1 MDGELLG
8 PDVRVALLGAEGSGK
23 TCLSHTL
30 VGKDYQET
38 PPTEGADHM
47 EIVVES
53 TTDWRPLTDEQKL
66 DDLEKQKCLEA
77 MYMSAT
83 RRRQP
88 VSVATSSYMSSV
100 LPAAIT
106 PSTQPHYSA
115 QAAMQPFYL
124 PPTSLSSIPPFYS
137 GPSYPVF
144 QSIPPNLLYPSP
156 CITYP
161 YHPSSLLYPADF
173 SSIQPYSSSTYLS
186 SGPSQ
191 STSASVRTPP
201 PKPKRQKLPATMLSQ
216 NKTEFFSI
224 KRFQNLKAIRE
235 PYNPKKKYINI
246 WDFAGQEVFQHTH
259 GIFVSE
265 HVVCL
270 IVFDASLSLDE
281 VPEQRYPDDH
291 TPRRTVLQ
299 TICYWMELISS
310 RVSMPSTSD
319 KDHSVRLPTFIL
331 VGTHIDKLH
340 PDIAIAEAIAFTK
353 FVPRFK
359 KELANKPFSLH
370 LAGSKKDNLFERGSP
385 SLFFICNEQQKRVP
399 AIINALKRVVMQ
411 SASITRQTRPTRY
424 VEVERKL
431 MLLSINEKVYTISF
445 TELAEVAKSCGLS
458 TDKEELLKVTGYL
471 HHKGALLHFHEVP
484 SLSNMI
490 ILSPHWMAKLLTY
503 VLTSLT
509 CWPADP
515 QLVLYAERRQKDGLL
530 EEELIDWSV
539 KQFNKSESS
548 SNRIIAERY
557 GLPVVELFIR
567 FLLIVDITQS
577 SLAGEKAR
585 KEGKRLFLVPHLLP
599 YEESPPS
606 KAASFRFLFYFPGH
620 FIPDNLV
627 DQLIVKC
634 AQWNNDRHYDL
645 LR

>member
-53 TTDWRPLTDEQKL
+53 TADWRPLTDEQKL

-88 VSVATSSYMSSV
+88 VSVATSSYMSSALPV
-100 LPAAIT
+100 LPTAIT

-115 QAAMQPFYL
+115 QATMHPFYL

-281 VPEQRYPDDH
+281 VPE
-291 TPRRTVLQ
+291 
-299 TICYWMELISS
+299 
-310 RVSMPSTSD
+310 
-319 KDHSVRLPTFIL
+319 
-331 VGTHIDKLH
+331 
-340 PDIAIAEAIAFTK
+340 
-353 FVPRFK
+353 
-359 KELANKPFSLH
+359 
-370 LAGSKKDNLFERGSP
+370 
-385 SLFFICNEQQKRVP
+385 
-399 AIINALKRVVMQ
+399 
-411 SASITRQTRPTRY
+411 
-424 VEVERKL
+424 
-431 MLLSINEKVYTISF
+431 
-445 TELAEVAKSCGLS
+445 
-458 TDKEELLKVTGYL
+458 
-471 HHKGALLHFHEVP
+471 
-484 SLSNMI
+484 
-490 ILSPHWMAKLLTY
+490 
-503 VLTSLT
+503 
-509 CWPADP
+509 
-515 QLVLYAERRQKDGLL
+515 
-530 EEELIDWSV
+530 
-539 KQFNKSESS
+539 
-548 SNRIIAERY
+548 
-557 GLPVVELFIR
+557 
-567 FLLIVDITQS
+567 
-577 SLAGEKAR
+577 
-585 KEGKRLFLVPHLLP
+585 
-599 YEESPPS
+599 
-606 KAASFRFLFYFPGH
+606 
-620 FIPDNLV
+620 
-627 DQLIVKC
+627 
-634 AQWNNDRHYDL
+634 
-645 LR
+645 